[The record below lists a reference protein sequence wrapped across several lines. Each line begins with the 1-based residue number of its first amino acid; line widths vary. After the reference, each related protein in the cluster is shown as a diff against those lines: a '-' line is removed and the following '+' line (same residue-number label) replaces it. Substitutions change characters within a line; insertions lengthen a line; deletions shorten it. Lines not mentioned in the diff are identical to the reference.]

1 MFGSVKYYSDICT
14 IKLKT
19 INNMDLF
26 YDVHVFVSR
35 KNGFSVPVK
44 IENAIEHLDDDAVI
58 LEAVNQGVLDADD
71 AKMVDYVEEI
81 TELDYNDMKGI

>member
-1 MFGSVKYYSDICT
+1 
-14 IKLKT
+14 
-19 INNMDLF
+19 MDLF

-44 IENAIEHLDDDAVI
+44 IENAIEHLDDDTVI

-81 TELDYNDMKGI
+81 TELDYNDLKVI